1 MTTILNYYAPQLEW
15 RNPDIEGLVQFLV
28 TEKGFNEE
36 RVRRGAEKLAKGLG
50 AKQQGRL
57 DGFFT
62 AKPKETATED
72 KAKGKGKGK
81 ASGKDAKAK
90 DTKGTKRKVCAHLSF
105 RCVCSHGCVPG
116 G

>member
-1 MTTILNYYAPQLEW
+1 MN
-15 RNPDIEGLVQFLV
+15 
-28 TEKGFNEE
+28 EKGFNEE

-62 AKPKETATED
+62 AKPKAETED
-72 KAKGKGKGK
+72 KGKGKGK
-81 ASGKDAKAK
+81 ANGKDAKGKDAK
-90 DTKGTKRKVCAHLSF
+90 GKDAKGTKRKVCVL
-105 RCVCSHGCVPG
+105 CCYVLILCSYSRVTG